1 MGGWE
6 KQENRGKIA
15 ISASFCRGLEIS
27 AALESKKSTCIA
39 LQKSVGAR
47 ASGCGAPRGA
57 RTHARWRAVYPF
69 TGMLWEN

>member
-1 MGGWE
+1 MDVGGWE

-47 ASGCGAPRGA
+47 ARPRA
-57 RTHARWRAVYPF
+57 
-69 TGMLWEN
+69 